1 MIDKKYVF
9 VARNPSKGTSF
20 TQDEGFVFKAT
31 DKFVIPMLDAYITML
46 EVDGDVGSAQSESA
60 RLLRMRV
67 HQFQIDNQNKVKVP
81 DVDAGLEE
89 ETVLAPDVS
98 VIEAPL
104 VSNDVIIKIKRS
116 LRDVHTIVE
125 AQISNETDA
134 TKLIELRSIRNES
147 VESLAAMGE
156 KPSET

>member
-1 MIDKKYVF
+1 M
-9 VARNPSKGTSF
+9 
-20 TQDEGFVFKAT
+20 
-31 DKFVIPMLDAYITML
+31 
-46 EVDGDVGSAQSESA
+46 
-60 RLLRMRV
+60 
-67 HQFQIDNQNKVKVP
+67 
-81 DVDAGLEE
+81 
-89 ETVLAPDVS
+89 LAPDVS